1 MSDEVRSNNQ
11 PWLNDRKTG
20 DRFDV
25 WDNNKL
31 WLWHWAD
38 WICTYLPWSS
48 GGSNHLKLYC
58 KRKHEYIKHLEG
70 CDEYHLIS
78 IYSERFSKLS
88 PGMTIQPLPKWE
100 SSGQYLIGSHSW
112 SGNNTR
118 LVLSIVLP
126 MLLDDRGW
134 RKNWFEC
141 GNLVCSVDYLS
152 TSEVVEES
160 TYAHNKLVWYW
171 RGSIQQYTI

>member
-1 MSDEVRSNNQ
+1 MILISH
-11 PWLNDRKTG
+11 LN
-20 DRFDV
+20 
-25 WDNNKL
+25 
-31 WLWHWAD
+31 
-38 WICTYLPWSS
+38 
-48 GGSNHLKLYC
+48 
-58 KRKHEYIKHLEG
+58 
-70 CDEYHLIS
+70 S

-134 RKNWFEC
+134 RKYWFEC
-141 GNLVCSVDYLS
+141 GNLVCSVDHVLKYL
-152 TSEVVEES
+152 
-160 TYAHNKLVWYW
+160 
-171 RGSIQQYTI
+171 RGSGREYICTQQTGMILAWQYTTIYNIEEWLSSRATVMIIQQYTRLVWYYRWCYWILFVMFIPKKHVRTNRIVIYEKDYVSYVKNE